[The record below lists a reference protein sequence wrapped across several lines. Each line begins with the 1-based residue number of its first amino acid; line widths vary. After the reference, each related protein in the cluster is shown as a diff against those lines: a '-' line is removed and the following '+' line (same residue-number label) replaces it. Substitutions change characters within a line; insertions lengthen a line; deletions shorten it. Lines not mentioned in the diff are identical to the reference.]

1 MLDNIYSF
9 FTNTAFLGNLSFEYP
24 YLLLIFLL
32 FLLCS
37 KYCKAK
43 NQSFFIPHLNI
54 FEQVSSSHKNLLFI
68 LKWITIVFAI
78 IALASPVKEHNIIN
92 IKNDGIDMILSLDTS
107 GSMKQKGFNESNPI
121 QNRWQVVQTIVSDFI
136 DSRKS
141 DNIGIVVFG
150 SSVMTASPLSYDKK
164 AQRKIINNLNI
175 GIVGDKTALIDS
187 IATSINI
194 LKNSKAKSKIIVLI
208 TDGDDTA
215 SNIPLKVI
223 LNLAKKYNI
232 KIYTIGI
239 GMINPFLLE
248 ELSSTT
254 GGKTFKAFSKN
265 DLVDV
270 YETINKLEKSKI
282 EQNKVVLKEY
292 YFFYPLMVSFL
303 ALLLLIYLKN
313 KRGDI

>member
-1 MLDNIYSF
+1 MLDNMSNYFGSF
-9 FTNTAFLGNLSFEYP
+9 YFESP
-24 YLLLIFLL
+24 YAFLL
-32 FLLCS
+32 FFLFLICS
-37 KYCKAK
+37 KYCKGK
-43 NQSFFIPHLNI
+43 NQSFYIPHLNI
-54 FEQVSSSHKNLLFI
+54 FEKVSSNHKNFLFL
-68 LKWITIVFAI
+68 LKWTTIVFAI
-78 IALASPVKEHNIIN
+78 IALSSPVKEHNIIN

-107 GSMKQKGFNESNPI
+107 GSMRQKGFNQTNPL

-150 SSVMTASPLSYDKK
+150 SSVMTASPLSYDKR

-187 IATSINI
+187 VATSINI
-194 LKNSKAKSKIIVLI
+194 LKNSKAKSKIIVAI

-215 SNIPLKVI
+215 SDIPLKVV
-223 LNLAKKYNI
+223 LKLAKKYDV

-248 ELSSTT
+248 ELSNTT
-254 GGKTFKAFSKN
+254 DGKTFKASSKN
-265 DLVDV
+265 DLVEV
-270 YETINKLEKSKI
+270 YETINSLEKSKI

-303 ALLLLIYLKN
+303 ALLLLVYLKN